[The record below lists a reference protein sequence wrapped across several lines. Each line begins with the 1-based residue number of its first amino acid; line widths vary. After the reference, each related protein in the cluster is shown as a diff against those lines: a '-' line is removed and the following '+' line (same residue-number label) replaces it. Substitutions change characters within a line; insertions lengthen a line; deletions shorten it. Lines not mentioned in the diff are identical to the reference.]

1 MKNEFLKV
9 VVSLLG
15 LCFIFMIIG
24 LIFRIF
30 GFVFSLAVFG
40 FKVCVISLII
50 YSAYKLIL
58 YIYSKFK
65 S

>member
-9 VVSLLG
+9 VISLLG
-15 LCFIFMIIG
+15 LCFTFMIIG

-30 GFVFSLAVFG
+30 GFVFSLAIFG
-40 FKVCVISLII
+40 FKVCLVLLVIYL
-50 YSAYKLIL
+50 AYKLIL